1 MLDLLLEAEG
11 VDDNAAYRFDVMNV
25 TRQALGNEFNH
36 TRDRFTQAYVDGNIE
51 AAKAE
56 AKRLDDIIVDL
67 DMLLSTDPQFSLSQW
82 IADARRHGRTPA
94 EADAYEE
101 NARTIL
107 SIWGYTDKKLN
118 DYANRQW
125 SGLLNS
131 FYRTRWNMFTSAVI
145 EAMEN
150 GRDFDKEATTEAIK
164 AWEGQWAQSKAAET
178 PVVRNSP
185 VELARK
191 YRDKYLR

>member
-1 MLDLLLEAEG
+1 
-11 VDDNAAYRFDVMNV
+11 
-25 TRQALGNEFNH
+25 
-36 TRDRFTQAYVDGNIE
+36 
-51 AAKAE
+51 
-56 AKRLDDIIVDL
+56 
-67 DMLLSTDPQFSLSQW
+67 
-82 IADARRHGRTPA
+82 
-94 EADAYEE
+94 
-101 NARTIL
+101 
-107 SIWGYTDKKLN
+107 
-118 DYANRQW
+118 
-125 SGLLNS
+125 
-131 FYRTRWNMFTSAVI
+131 MFTSAVI